1 MEKEILIQNLRE
13 RLGADKASVISEKSF
28 DAFGDMWKD
37 RFADDTKIT
46 DDTWKEP
53 LAILSQFAG
62 QKRHDDASF
71 AQKYQSDYDAKMKA
85 EWEKKIE
92 EAKAAAIEAYK
103 KEMDKG
109 GNGGNGGNGDNGGGA
124 KTTEEI
130 IAEQVAKSIGKLT
143 SEGGE
148 IDKLGKLISGFIEE
162 SNKRDRAAQLKSA
175 QDSLTEYLKGLGA
188 SSLASIED
196 VVKGLEYGD
205 TIDLETLKPKV
216 KTAYE
221 AHYKRYYGDGGK
233 PFGGGNGGN
242 GGPEDDDMKDAV
254 SKRIA
259 RLAEEVKQQQSYQET
274 MQKNFQ

>member
-1 MEKEILIQNLRE
+1 MEKDILIQNLRE

-37 RFADDTKIT
+37 RFADDSKI
-46 DDTWKEP
+46 DDNTWKEP

-92 EAKAAAIEAYK
+92 EAKTAAIEAYK
-103 KEMDKG
+103 KEMDNG
-109 GNGGNGGNGDNGGGA
+109 GNGNNGDNGGNGGGA
-124 KTTEEI
+124 KSAEEI
-130 IAEQVAKSIGKLT
+130 IAEQVAKSINKLT
-143 SEGGE
+143 SEEGE
-148 IDKLGKLISGFIEE
+148 IGKLSKLISGFIEE
-162 SNKRDRAAQLKSA
+162 SNKRDRATQLRTAQSN
-175 QDSLTEYLKGLGA
+175 LTEYLKGLGA

-196 VVKGLEYGD
+196 VVKGLEYGE
-205 TIDLETLKPKV
+205 TIDLESLKPKA
-216 KTAYE
+216 KAAYE

-233 PFGGGNGGN
+233 PFGGGHGGN
-242 GGPEDDDMKDAV
+242 GDINDDDTKDAIN
-254 SKRIA
+254 KRIE
-259 RLAEEVKQQQSYQET
+259 RLAEEVKKQQSYQET